1 MLLHVLKSETP
12 TPLSIRS
19 RMQHVAQ
26 VPVDEGTSTHE
37 PQLRDL
43 LDDVGVNGVSRHL
56 HQLHPPQEGSG
67 GVVSW

>member
-19 RMQHVAQ
+19 RMQHIAQ
-26 VPVDEGTSTHE
+26 VPVDEGTSTRE
-37 PQLRDL
+37 PQRRDL

-56 HQLHPPQEGSG
+56 HQLHFPRRAAEG
-67 GVVSW
+67 